1 MSDPAF
7 GISITRVDSEP
18 RPAVYSDM
26 SVVGIIGT
34 APAANSTSFPLST
47 PVFMYSDDA
56 ALSAALGTG
65 GTIADAIGLINA
77 QLGEFQ
83 VAAKIVVVRVAEGAS
98 AAATI
103 QNIVGNSALKTGI
116 HAFTEAGAILGV
128 IPRLICA
135 PGFTSQQENGV
146 SAIAMTNPG
155 NNYAS
160 PPTVSFSGGGGT
172 GAAATA
178 VLTNGVGSISV
189 GAGGTGYSTAPTV
202 TLSAPQTAGGIQATA
217 TATVAAGAITGFTV
231 TNPGSGYSAPPT
243 VTITGAGTG
252 GTGTAVLAG
261 RVGSLTITN
270 PGSGYTSAPTIA
282 FSGGG
287 GTAAAATATVAPL
300 ANAVCAALPEVLNKL
315 LAHAVV
321 DGPATTEAAA
331 IAWRETLS
339 NGRIIPVDPAVRV
352 LSGGAA
358 VTRPFSPAVIGIGV
372 RRDHEK
378 QGRPF
383 HSWANQ
389 PVAGIV
395 GPSRPV
401 SFSLTD
407 GATEG
412 QRLLAGNIGVLLRGE
427 LGVETAIASGGFVYV
442 GTDNAGEDDLWRFYN
457 VTRGRDYI
465 HLMFL
470 RTLRFYLGRF
480 NLTGQTIQA
489 VLNTMG
495 FAMRDLKAD
504 GDILGYEVKF
514 TRDQNSPE
522 QLRQGRFTVSFAAEE
537 APVLRYLGIQS
548 ARYRP
553 ALDALLDDLLAQ
565 IDAVTG

>member
-1 MSDPAF
+1 MSDPTF
-7 GISITRVDSEP
+7 GISITRIVNEP

-26 SVVGIIGT
+26 SVVGLIGT
-34 APAANSTSFPLST
+34 APEADPAVFPLDM
-47 PVFMYSDDA
+47 PIFLYSDDA
-56 ALSAALGTG
+56 AKRTALGTQ
-65 GTIADAIGLINA
+65 GTISDALNLINA

-83 VAAKIVVVRVAEGAS
+83 VAAKVVVVRVEEGETVNG
-98 AAATI
+98 TI
-103 QNIVGNSALKTGI
+103 ANIVGDGISTGLE
-116 HAFTEAGAILGV
+116 AFVQAGPLLGI
-128 IPRLICA
+128 IPRLLCA
-135 PGFTSQQENGV
+135 PGFTSQR
-146 SAIAMTNPG
+146 
-155 NNYAS
+155 
-160 PPTVSFSGGGGT
+160 
-172 GAAATA
+172 
-178 VLTNGVGSISV
+178 
-189 GAGGTGYSTAPTV
+189 
-202 TLSAPQTAGGIQATA
+202 
-217 TATVAAGAITGFTV
+217 
-231 TNPGSGYSAPPT
+231 
-243 VTITGAGTG
+243 
-252 GTGTAVLAG
+252 TGTD
-261 RVGSLTITN
+261 
-270 PGSGYTSAPTIA
+270 
-282 FSGGG
+282 
-287 GTAAAATATVAPL
+287 
-300 ANAVCAALPEVLNKL
+300 ANAVCAALPALCNKL

-321 DGPATTEAAA
+321 EGPATTEQAA
-331 IAWRETLS
+331 IDWRETISSSRL
-339 NGRIIPVDPAVRV
+339 IPVDPAVRV
-352 LSGGAA
+352 MAGSDVA
-358 VTRPFSPAVIGIGV
+358 VMPLSPAVIGIGV

-395 GPSRPV
+395 GPSRPIN
-401 SFSLTD
+401 FSLTD

-412 QRLLAGNIGVLLRGE
+412 QRLLSHNVGVLLRGE

-442 GTDNAGEDDLWRFYN
+442 GTDNSGEDDLWRFYN

-522 QLRQGRFTVSFAAEE
+522 ELRQGRFTVNFAAEE

-565 IDAVTG
+565 VDAVTG

>member
-1 MSDPAF
+1 MSDPTF
-7 GISITRVDSEP
+7 GISITRIDNEP
-18 RPAVYSDM
+18 RPAVWSDM
-26 SVVGIIGT
+26 SVVGLIGT
-34 APAANSTSFPLST
+34 APNASADVFPLDT

-56 ALSAALGTG
+56 AKRTALGSQ
-65 GTIADAIGLINA
+65 GTIPDALNLINA

-83 VAAKIVVVRVAEGAS
+83 VAAKVVVVRVEDGDTTAETIAS
-98 AAATI
+98 
-103 QNIVGNSALKTGI
+103 IVGDGISTGLE
-116 HAFTEAGAILGV
+116 AFVQAGPLLGV
-128 IPRLICA
+128 IPRLLCA
-135 PGFTSQQENGV
+135 PGFTSQR
-146 SAIAMTNPG
+146 
-155 NNYAS
+155 
-160 PPTVSFSGGGGT
+160 
-172 GAAATA
+172 
-178 VLTNGVGSISV
+178 
-189 GAGGTGYSTAPTV
+189 
-202 TLSAPQTAGGIQATA
+202 
-217 TATVAAGAITGFTV
+217 
-231 TNPGSGYSAPPT
+231 
-243 VTITGAGTG
+243 
-252 GTGTAVLAG
+252 TGTD
-261 RVGSLTITN
+261 
-270 PGSGYTSAPTIA
+270 
-282 FSGGG
+282 
-287 GTAAAATATVAPL
+287 
-300 ANAVCAALPEVLNKL
+300 ANAVCAALPAICNKL

-321 DGPATTEAAA
+321 DGPATTEQAA
-331 IAWRETLS
+331 IDWRETISSSRL
-339 NGRIIPVDPAVRV
+339 IPVDPAVRV
-352 LSGGAA
+352 MAGSEVA
-358 VTRPFSPAVIGIGV
+358 VTPLSPAVIGIGV

-389 PVAGIV
+389 PVQGIV
-395 GPSRPV
+395 GPSRPIG
-401 SFSLTD
+401 FSLTD

-412 QRLLAGNIGVLLRGE
+412 QRLLSYNVGVLLRGE
-427 LGVETAIASGGFVYV
+427 LGVETAIASGGFVFV

-514 TRDQNSPE
+514 TRDQNSAE
-522 QLRQGRFTVSFAAEE
+522 ELRQGRFTVNFAAEE

-565 IDAVTG
+565 VDAVTG

>member
-1 MSDPAF
+1 
-7 GISITRVDSEP
+7 
-18 RPAVYSDM
+18 M
-26 SVVGIIGT
+26 SVVGLIGT
-34 APAANSTSFPLST
+34 APEADPDVFPLDT
-47 PVFMYSDDA
+47 PVFLYSDDR
-56 ALSAALGTG
+56 SKRTALGAQ
-65 GTIADAIGLINA
+65 GTISDALTLINA

-83 VAAKIVVVRVAEGAS
+83 VAAKVVVVRVEEGATVNE
-98 AAATI
+98 TI
-103 QNIVGNSALKTGI
+103 ANIVGDGIATGLE
-116 HAFTEAGAILGV
+116 AFVQAGPLLGI

-135 PGFTSQQENGV
+135 PGFTSQR
-146 SAIAMTNPG
+146 
-155 NNYAS
+155 
-160 PPTVSFSGGGGT
+160 
-172 GAAATA
+172 
-178 VLTNGVGSISV
+178 
-189 GAGGTGYSTAPTV
+189 
-202 TLSAPQTAGGIQATA
+202 
-217 TATVAAGAITGFTV
+217 
-231 TNPGSGYSAPPT
+231 
-243 VTITGAGTG
+243 
-252 GTGTAVLAG
+252 TGTD
-261 RVGSLTITN
+261 
-270 PGSGYTSAPTIA
+270 
-282 FSGGG
+282 
-287 GTAAAATATVAPL
+287 
-300 ANAVCAALPEVLNKL
+300 ANAVCAALPALCNKL

-321 DGPATTEAAA
+321 DGPATTEQAA
-331 IAWRETLS
+331 IDWRETISSSRL
-339 NGRIIPVDPAVRV
+339 IPVDPAVRV
-352 LSGGAA
+352 MAGSEVA
-358 VTRPFSPAVIGIGV
+358 VMPLSPAVIGIGV

-389 PVAGIV
+389 PIAGIV
-395 GPSRPV
+395 GPSRPIN
-401 SFSLTD
+401 FSLTD

-412 QRLLAGNIGVLLRGE
+412 QRLLSHNVGVLLRGE

-522 QLRQGRFTVSFAAEE
+522 ELRQGRFTVNFAAEE

-565 IDAVTG
+565 VDAVTG

>member
-1 MSDPAF
+1 MSDPTF
-7 GISITRVDSEP
+7 GISITRIDNEP

-26 SVVGIIGT
+26 SVVGLIGT
-34 APAANSTSFPLST
+34 APEADPDVFPLDT
-47 PVFMYSDDA
+47 PVFLYSDDR
-56 ALSAALGTG
+56 SKRTALGAQ
-65 GTIADAIGLINA
+65 GTISDALTLINA

-83 VAAKIVVVRVAEGAS
+83 VAAKVVVVRVEEGATVNE
-98 AAATI
+98 TI
-103 QNIVGNSALKTGI
+103 ANIVGDGIATGLE
-116 HAFTEAGAILGV
+116 AFVQAGPLLGI

-135 PGFTSQQENGV
+135 PGFTSQR
-146 SAIAMTNPG
+146 
-155 NNYAS
+155 
-160 PPTVSFSGGGGT
+160 
-172 GAAATA
+172 
-178 VLTNGVGSISV
+178 
-189 GAGGTGYSTAPTV
+189 
-202 TLSAPQTAGGIQATA
+202 
-217 TATVAAGAITGFTV
+217 
-231 TNPGSGYSAPPT
+231 
-243 VTITGAGTG
+243 
-252 GTGTAVLAG
+252 TGTD
-261 RVGSLTITN
+261 
-270 PGSGYTSAPTIA
+270 
-282 FSGGG
+282 
-287 GTAAAATATVAPL
+287 
-300 ANAVCAALPEVLNKL
+300 ANAVCAALPALCNKL

-321 DGPATTEAAA
+321 DGPATTEQAA
-331 IAWRETLS
+331 IDWRETIS
-339 NGRIIPVDPAVRV
+339 SGRLIPVDPAVRV
-352 LSGGAA
+352 MAGSEVA
-358 VTRPFSPAVIGIGV
+358 VMPLSPAVIGIGV

-395 GPSRPV
+395 GPSRPIN
-401 SFSLTD
+401 FSLTD

-412 QRLLAGNIGVLLRGE
+412 QRLLSHNVGVLLRGE

-489 VLNTMG
+489 VLNAMG

-522 QLRQGRFTVSFAAEE
+522 ELRQGRFTVNFAAEE

-565 IDAVTG
+565 VDAVTG

>member
-1 MSDPAF
+1 MSDPTF
-7 GISITRVDSEP
+7 GISITRIDNEP

-26 SVVGIIGT
+26 SVVGLIGT
-34 APAANSTSFPLST
+34 APEADPAVFPLDT
-47 PVFMYSDDA
+47 PVFLYSDDA
-56 ALSAALGTG
+56 AKRTALGTQ
-65 GTIADAIGLINA
+65 GTIFDALNLINA

-83 VAAKIVVVRVAEGAS
+83 VAAKVVVVRVEEGLTAD
-98 AAATI
+98 ATI
-103 QNIVGNSALKTGI
+103 ASIVGDGISTGLE
-116 HAFTEAGAILGV
+116 AFVQAGPLLGV

-135 PGFTSQQENGV
+135 PGFTSQR
-146 SAIAMTNPG
+146 
-155 NNYAS
+155 
-160 PPTVSFSGGGGT
+160 
-172 GAAATA
+172 
-178 VLTNGVGSISV
+178 
-189 GAGGTGYSTAPTV
+189 
-202 TLSAPQTAGGIQATA
+202 
-217 TATVAAGAITGFTV
+217 
-231 TNPGSGYSAPPT
+231 
-243 VTITGAGTG
+243 
-252 GTGTAVLAG
+252 TGTD
-261 RVGSLTITN
+261 
-270 PGSGYTSAPTIA
+270 
-282 FSGGG
+282 
-287 GTAAAATATVAPL
+287 
-300 ANAVCAALPEVLNKL
+300 ANAVCAALPAICNKL

-321 DGPATTEAAA
+321 DGPATTEQAA
-331 IAWRETLS
+331 IDWRETISSSRL
-339 NGRIIPVDPAVRV
+339 IPVDPAVRV
-352 LSGGAA
+352 MAGSEVA
-358 VTRPFSPAVIGIGV
+358 VMPLSPAVIGIGV

-395 GPSRPV
+395 GPSRPIN
-401 SFSLTD
+401 FSLTD

-412 QRLLAGNIGVLLRGE
+412 QRLLSHNVGVLLRGE

-522 QLRQGRFTVSFAAEE
+522 ELRQGRFTVNFAAEE

-565 IDAVTG
+565 VDAVTG

>member
-1 MSDPAF
+1 MSDPTF
-7 GISITRVDSEP
+7 GISITRIDNEP

-34 APAANSTSFPLST
+34 ASGADAAVFPLNE

-56 ALSAALGTG
+56 AKYAGLGSS
-65 GTIADAIGLINA
+65 GTIKDALDLINA

-83 VAAKIVVVRVAEGAS
+83 VAAKVVVVRVAEGAN

-103 QNIVGNSALKTGI
+103 TNIVGNATLKTGI
-116 HAFTEAGAILGV
+116 HAFVEAGPMLGV
-128 IPRLICA
+128 IPRLLCA
-135 PGFTSQQENGV
+135 PGYTSQRETGV
-146 SAIAMTNPG
+146 SAI
-155 NNYAS
+155 S
-160 PPTVSFSGGGGT
+160 
-172 GAAATA
+172 
-178 VLTNGVGSISV
+178 LTNAGS
-189 GAGGTGYSTAPTV
+189 GYTTAPTV
-202 TLSAPQTAGGIQATA
+202 TLTGGGGSGATA
-217 TATVAAGAITGFTV
+217 TATVSGGAITGF
-231 TNPGSGYSAPPT
+231 
-243 VTITGAGTG
+243 
-252 GTGTAVLAG
+252 
-261 RVGSLTITN
+261 TITN
-270 PGSGYTSAPTIA
+270 PGSGYTSAPTVSL
-282 FSGGG
+282 SGGG
-287 GTAAAATATVAPL
+287 GSNGAGTAVVGNL
-300 ANAVCAALPEVLNKL
+300 ANAVCAALPAVCDKL

-321 DGPATTEAAA
+321 DGPATTEQDA
-331 IAWRETLS
+331 IDWRESLAS
-339 NGRIIPVDPAVRV
+339 SRLIAVDPAVKV
-352 LSGGAA
+352 YVDGVA
-358 VTRPFSPAVIGIGV
+358 VTRPLSPAVIGIGV

-389 PVAGIV
+389 PVQGVV

-401 SFSLTD
+401 NFSLTD

-412 QRLLAGNIGVLLRGE
+412 QRLLSNNVGVLLRGE
-427 LGVETAIASGGFVYV
+427 LGVETAIASGGFVFV
-442 GTDNAGEDDLWRFYN
+442 GTDNAGPDDLWRFYN
-457 VTRGRDYI
+457 VTRGRDYV

-495 FAMRDLKAD
+495 FALRDLKAD
-504 GDILGYEVKF
+504 GDILGYEIKF

-522 QLRQGRFTVSFAAEE
+522 ELRLGRFTINFAAEE

-553 ALDALLDDLLAQ
+553 ALDSLLDDLLAQ
-565 IDAVTG
+565 VDAVTG

>member
-1 MSDPAF
+1 MSDPTF
-7 GISITRVDSEP
+7 GISITRIDNEP

-26 SVVGIIGT
+26 SVVGLIGT
-34 APAANSTSFPLST
+34 APEADPAVFPLDT
-47 PVFMYSDDA
+47 PVFLYSDDA
-56 ALSAALGTG
+56 AKRTALGTQ
-65 GTIADAIGLINA
+65 GTISDALNLINA
-77 QLGEFQ
+77 QLDEFQ
-83 VAAKIVVVRVAEGAS
+83 VAAKVVVVRVDEGLTAD
-98 AAATI
+98 ATI
-103 QNIVGNSALKTGI
+103 ASIVGDGISTGLE
-116 HAFTEAGAILGV
+116 AFVQAGPLLGV

-135 PGFTSQQENGV
+135 PGFTSQR
-146 SAIAMTNPG
+146 
-155 NNYAS
+155 
-160 PPTVSFSGGGGT
+160 
-172 GAAATA
+172 
-178 VLTNGVGSISV
+178 
-189 GAGGTGYSTAPTV
+189 
-202 TLSAPQTAGGIQATA
+202 
-217 TATVAAGAITGFTV
+217 
-231 TNPGSGYSAPPT
+231 
-243 VTITGAGTG
+243 
-252 GTGTAVLAG
+252 TGTD
-261 RVGSLTITN
+261 
-270 PGSGYTSAPTIA
+270 
-282 FSGGG
+282 
-287 GTAAAATATVAPL
+287 
-300 ANAVCAALPEVLNKL
+300 ANAVCAALPALCNKL

-321 DGPATTEAAA
+321 DGPATTEQAA
-331 IAWRETLS
+331 IDWRETISSSRL
-339 NGRIIPVDPAVRV
+339 IPVDPAVRV
-352 LSGGAA
+352 MAGSEVA
-358 VTRPFSPAVIGIGV
+358 VMPLSPAVIGIGV

-389 PVAGIV
+389 PVVGIV
-395 GPSRPV
+395 GPSRPIN
-401 SFSLTD
+401 FSLTD

-412 QRLLAGNIGVLLRGE
+412 QRLLSHNVGILLRGE

-480 NLTGQTIQA
+480 NLNGQTIQA

-514 TRDQNSPE
+514 TRDQNSAE
-522 QLRQGRFTVSFAAEE
+522 ELRQGRFTVNFAAEE

-565 IDAVTG
+565 VDAVTG

>member
-1 MSDPAF
+1 MSDPTF
-7 GISITRVDSEP
+7 GISITRIDNEP

-26 SVVGIIGT
+26 SVVGLIGT
-34 APAANSTSFPLST
+34 APEADPALFPLDT
-47 PVFMYSDDA
+47 PVFLYSDDVA
-56 ALSAALGTG
+56 KRTALGTP
-65 GTIADAIGLINA
+65 GTIHDALTLINA

-83 VAAKIVVVRVAEGAS
+83 VAAKVVVVRVEEGLTAD
-98 AAATI
+98 ATI
-103 QNIVGNSALKTGI
+103 ANIVGDGISTGLE
-116 HAFTEAGAILGV
+116 AFVQAGPLLGV

-135 PGFTSQQENGV
+135 PGFTSQR
-146 SAIAMTNPG
+146 
-155 NNYAS
+155 
-160 PPTVSFSGGGGT
+160 
-172 GAAATA
+172 
-178 VLTNGVGSISV
+178 
-189 GAGGTGYSTAPTV
+189 
-202 TLSAPQTAGGIQATA
+202 
-217 TATVAAGAITGFTV
+217 
-231 TNPGSGYSAPPT
+231 
-243 VTITGAGTG
+243 
-252 GTGTAVLAG
+252 TGTD
-261 RVGSLTITN
+261 
-270 PGSGYTSAPTIA
+270 
-282 FSGGG
+282 
-287 GTAAAATATVAPL
+287 
-300 ANAVCAALPEVLNKL
+300 ANAVCAALPALCNKL

-321 DGPATTEAAA
+321 DGPATTEQAA
-331 IAWRETLS
+331 IDWRETISSSRLS
-339 NGRIIPVDPAVRV
+339 PVDPAVRV
-352 LSGGAA
+352 MAGTEVA
-358 VTRPFSPAVIGIGV
+358 VMPLSPAVIGIGV

-395 GPSRPV
+395 GPSRPIN
-401 SFSLTD
+401 FSLTD

-412 QRLLAGNIGVLLRGE
+412 QRLLSHNVGVLLRGE

-504 GDILGYEVKF
+504 SDILGYEVKF

-522 QLRQGRFTVSFAAEE
+522 ELRQGRFTVSFAAEE

-565 IDAVTG
+565 VDAVTG